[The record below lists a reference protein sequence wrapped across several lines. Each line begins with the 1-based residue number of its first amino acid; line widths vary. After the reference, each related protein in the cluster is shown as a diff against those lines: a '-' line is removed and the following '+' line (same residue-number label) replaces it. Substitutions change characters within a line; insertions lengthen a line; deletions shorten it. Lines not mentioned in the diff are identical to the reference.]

1 VPGAVT
7 DESRRSHRAR
17 FPLDFRDWAAD
28 RTNFL
33 NEVAEAALA
42 HVVGNKVEAAYRRGV
57 EKRKR
62 LMNAWSE
69 FRTKSVPAADKVIP
83 LARSTK

>member
-1 VPGAVT
+1 MNRGDLTAHGF
-7 DESRRSHRAR
+7 RST
-17 FPLDFRDWAAD
+17 FRDWAAD

-69 FRTKSVPAADKVIP
+69 SCTKSAPAGDKVTP